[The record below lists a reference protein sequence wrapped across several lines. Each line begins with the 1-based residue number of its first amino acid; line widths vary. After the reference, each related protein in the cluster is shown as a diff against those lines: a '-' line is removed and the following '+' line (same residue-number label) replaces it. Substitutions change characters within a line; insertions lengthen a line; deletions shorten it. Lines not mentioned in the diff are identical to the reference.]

1 MEGVYSMENKQ
12 QQIQQLKEKLEKAQN
27 RKDRIRLKLKIFRLE
42 TENK

>member
-12 QQIQQLKEKLEKAQN
+12 QEIQQLKEKLDKAQN